1 MRLLQLHCDYV
12 AFKPKTKALKTAEAL
27 SEEEKKGARVE
38 DVVVLFSSFEA
49 GDDERVLEEAAR
61 LVEKDFRDVHAR
73 TILVYPYA
81 HLSNNL
87 APPAKAVELL
97 KKFTERV
104 RAFAPDAQRAPFGYY
119 KEFEL
124 KCKGHPL
131 SELAKTVTAE
141 TIEGKASGLG
151 AKEVVVEAVAK
162 GKASCEQAE
171 SESLKKEAAVKS
183 KFFVLTPEGELI
195 HAESFDYSHA
205 GGANGDFA
213 KFVRYETQKERVY
226 ACEPAHIKIMK
237 EHELVRYE
245 GASDSG
251 NFTWLPKGRLVKRLL
266 EKAISDF
273 CVDYGAMEVETPI
286 MYAFDHPA
294 LKKYLNRFPARQYVV
309 KSDEKEFFL
318 RFAACF
324 GQFLVNRDMFISYKQ
339 LPMKM
344 YELTRYSFRREQSG
358 ELCGLKRLRAFT
370 MPDMHTLC
378 RGLEQAREEFA
389 SQFDKSTEWQEFM
402 EIPFETVFRS
412 QQDFFDENR
421 EWYVKMTRRLGK
433 PVLVELFDQR
443 YAYFITK
450 FEHNFIDGA
459 AKAAGLS
466 TVQIDVENADN
477 YDISFV
483 DEDGSKKRP
492 PILHTSISGAVE
504 RVVFAILEREA
515 MVAAKGKP
523 PQFPLWLSPTQVR
536 LVPITEKQNAACE
549 KILAALQARNV
560 RVDFDDRSES
570 MQKKVRDAEQEW
582 VPLVCVVGEK
592 EIASGK
598 LAVRVRGKPNAKLES
613 LSVDEVVE
621 FVRNACEGKP
631 FEKMSVPARLSKR
644 PKF

>member
-1 MRLLQLHCDYV
+1 MRLLQLHCDYI
-12 AFKPKTKALKTAEAL
+12 AFKPKSKALKTAAEL
-27 SEEEKKGARVE
+27 SPEEKKGVRVE
-38 DVVVLFSSFEA
+38 DVVVLFTSFEA

-61 LVEKDFRDVHAR
+61 LVEKDFRDVHAA
-73 TILVYPYA
+73 TLLVYPYA
-81 HLSNNL
+81 HLSSNL
-87 APPAKAVELL
+87 APPARAVELL
-97 KKFTERV
+97 DEFTKIV
-104 RAFAPDAQRAPFGYY
+104 RRFAPSAQRAPFGYY

-131 SELAKTVTAE
+131 AELSKTVTSE
-141 TIEGKASGLG
+141 TIEGKAERLG
-151 AKEVVVEAVAK
+151 AKQIVVEDAVK
-162 GKASCEQAE
+162 GKEKSCEAVE

-195 HAESFDYSHA
+195 PADSFDFGRA
-205 GGANGDFA
+205 GGDGGDFA
-213 KFVRYETQKERVY
+213 KFVRYELQKERVY
-226 ACEPAHIKIMK
+226 VCEPAHIKLMK

-245 GASDSG
+245 SASDSG
-251 NFTWLPKGRLVKRLL
+251 NFTWLPKGRLIKRLL

-309 KSDEKEFFL
+309 KSDDREFFL

-324 GQFLVNRDMFISYKQ
+324 GQFLINRDMTISYKQ
-339 LPMKM
+339 LPLKM

-370 MPDMHTLC
+370 MPDMHTIC
-378 RGLEQAREEFA
+378 RDLAQAREEFA
-389 SQFDKSTEWQEFM
+389 NQFDASTQWQEFM

-412 QQDFFDENR
+412 QTDFFEENR
-421 EWYVKMTRRLGK
+421 EWYVKMTRRIGK
-433 PVLVELFDQR
+433 PVLVELFKER

-450 FEHNFIDGA
+450 FEHNFVDTA
-459 AKAAGLS
+459 NKAAGLS

-477 YDISFV
+477 YEISFV

-504 RVVFAILEREA
+504 RVVFALLEREA
-515 MVAAKGKP
+515 AAASRGGV

-536 LVPITEKQNAACE
+536 LVPISEKQNAACE
-549 KILAALQARNV
+549 EILAALQKQNIRA
-560 RVDFDDRSES
+560 DFDDRSES
-570 MQKKVRDAEQEW
+570 MQKKVRDAEREW
-582 VPLVCVVGEK
+582 VPLTCVVGEK

-598 LAVRVRGKPNAKLES
+598 LAVRVRGKPKQEL
-613 LSVDEVVE
+613 LSVQEIEE

-631 FEKMSVPARLSKR
+631 FEKMSVPAKLSRR